1 MPKYWLFILV
11 LLFGCHQRAHYVALD
26 DGLVLDKKSGDVFE
40 IKPELNPPF
49 KHIGN
54 LNNFRKEKGI
64 DKKRCQEK

>member
-1 MPKYWLFILV
+1 MPKYWLFTLIL
-11 LLFGCHQRAHYVALD
+11 LIGCYHKANYIALD
-26 DGLVLDKKSGDVFE
+26 DGLVLDKTSGDVFE

-54 LNNFRKEKGI
+54 LNKFRKENGI